1 VPLRP
6 VGLEGNG
13 PRLGEIGVR
22 SGVRVVDDRFVVE
35 PSLDLRAY
43 DQQRTLFL
51 SFGLRILS
59 SSSPLSSH
67 EKVDLFAS
75 GSKGGARKRASLF
88 IPELALG

>member
-13 PRLGEIGVR
+13 PRPGEIGVR